1 MIGMLTTPTSAS
13 TAPALSARRGSSI
26 AACSAMKPKYRNSK
40 ISSDV
45 SRASQTHQ
53 VPQVGLPHSE
63 PVHSARSVKSAPVGA
78 IALAI
83 IPESRVLNASPNPA
97 QNARAPNQN
106 ASFPARGK
114 KVWGEEYL
122 NQLTLMQY
130 RSIHSDEM
138 RSATAAA
145 QGAKAPANTSSAPS
159 SSSCACPPSPETALS
174 AALAP
179 MMRTGAYNGSTSS
192 ESSAPAPRNPRVSA
206 APIAPMRLRA
216 GVPRAKDSVNVQRD
230 S

>member
-26 AACSAMKPKYRNSK
+26 AACSAIKPKYRNSK

-63 PVHSARSVKSAPVGA
+63 PVQRARNVNSAPVGA

-97 QNARAPNQN
+97 QKAMTRYRNIDIQAEIGRA
-106 ASFPARGK
+106 SCRERG
-114 KVWGEEYL
+114 
-122 NQLTLMQY
+122 
-130 RSIHSDEM
+130 EM
-138 RSATAAA
+138 
-145 QGAKAPANTSSAPS
+145 
-159 SSSCACPPSPETALS
+159 
-174 AALAP
+174 
-179 MMRTGAYNGSTSS
+179 
-192 ESSAPAPRNPRVSA
+192 
-206 APIAPMRLRA
+206 
-216 GVPRAKDSVNVQRD
+216 SVVAV
-230 S
+230 